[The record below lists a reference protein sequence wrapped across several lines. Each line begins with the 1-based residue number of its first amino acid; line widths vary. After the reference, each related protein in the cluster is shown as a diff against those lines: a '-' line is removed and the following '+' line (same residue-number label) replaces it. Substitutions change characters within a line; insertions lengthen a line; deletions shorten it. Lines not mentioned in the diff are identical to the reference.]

1 MIKASEKLIIEALGS
16 VTLFCTAGEE
26 ELKRIAS
33 QYSREVSFRKGE
45 TVFSKESREKC
56 IGVIVKGGATVKKE
70 HIVISSLKQGDIFGA
85 VTLYSKAETFVND
98 IVADS
103 GCKVVFITKNGVDT
117 LISKSPR
124 FAKSFI
130 EYLSERIYFLNSRIE
145 AYTMP
150 TADDKLYSYLRET
163 AKGKNSFTLNVK
175 MTDLANALNLSRASL
190 YRAFDELCSQGRII
204 KDGKNIKFI

>member
-1 MIKASEKLIIEALGS
+1 MIKASEKLIVEALS
-16 VTLFCTAGEE
+16 SAPLFCAAGEE

-33 QYSREVSFRKGE
+33 QYAREVSFKKGE
-45 TVFSKESREKC
+45 TVFSKGSREKRVG
-56 IGVIVKGGATVKKE
+56 IIVKGGATVKKE
-70 HIVISSLKQGDIFGA
+70 HIVISRLKQYDIFGA
-85 VTLYSKAETFVND
+85 VTLYGKAETFVND

-103 GCKVVFITKNGVDT
+103 DCKVVFIPKDGVDS

-130 EYLSERIYFLNSRIE
+130 EYLSERIYFLNGRIE

-150 TADDKLYSYLRET
+150 TAGDKLYSYLKEA
-163 AKGKNSFTLNVK
+163 AKGENPFTFNVK
-175 MTDLANALNLSRASL
+175 MTDLARALNLSRASL
-190 YRAFDELCSQGRII
+190 YRAFDELCSRGRIV